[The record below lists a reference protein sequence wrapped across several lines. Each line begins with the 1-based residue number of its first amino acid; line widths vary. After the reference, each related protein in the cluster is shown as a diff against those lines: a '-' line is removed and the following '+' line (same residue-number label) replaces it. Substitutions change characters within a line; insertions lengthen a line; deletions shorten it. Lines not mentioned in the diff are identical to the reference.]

1 MVQFIDDHRAGLG
14 VEPICAVLPIA
25 PATYHRHW
33 HQRTEPTRR
42 SARAHRDDQRRV
54 EIQRVYDEHQQV
66 YGPRKV
72 WKQLR
77 RDGVRVA
84 RCTVACLMRG
94 MGLAG
99 AVRGRAWITTTR
111 AGEGGRPVDLV
122 DRQFVATRP
131 NQLWV
136 SDFTYVATWGG
147 FVYVAFVIDVFARRM
162 VGWRVSASMR
172 TDLVLDALEQ
182 AIYARRGAA
191 LTGLVHHSDAG
202 SQGEFNWSSQHLD
215 DEVLQCRDGNG
226 EGQTGRVGLR
236 CVRLVGRRQ
245 RGVRSSNGS
254 GKAIARG
261 LSSEDAAVSCGV
273 SPPVG
278 GRWFRE
284 GGGMPPISLAPRSAR
299 YLSFAEREE
308 IAILRAQGAGV
319 RDIARRL
326 RRAPSTVSRELRR
339 NAATRSGGLAYRAST
354 AQWHSARRAKRPKIA
369 KLAANDRLRSYVQ
382 DRLAGTVMA
391 ENGTP
396 VPGPNVGSWSGRRH
410 GRRQDRHWVTSWS
423 PQQIA
428 HRLRI
433 EYPDDE
439 SMRVSHEAIY
449 QALYIQGRGALRRE
463 LTACLRTGRA
473 LRAPRARRRGRGK
486 EFVGPDIMISER
498 PAEAEDRAVPGHW
511 EGDLIIGLGSSAIGT
526 LVERTTRFTML
537 LHLPRM
543 AERGRLRVKN
553 GLALAGHGAE
563 AVRDAITSTIT
574 ALPDQLRRSLTW
586 DQGAEM
592 AQHAQLRID
601 TGLHVFFCDPRSP
614 WQRGTNEN
622 TNGLLRQYFP
632 KGTDLNRHSTSD
644 VAAVAATL
652 NRRPRKTLGWKTP
665 SEAFNELLLSHH
677 RGVATTP

>member
-1 MVQFIDDHRAGLG
+1 MQKRKRRRSDRAGR
-14 VEPICAVLPIA
+14 
-25 PATYHRHW
+25 PAM
-33 HQRTEPTRR
+33 R
-42 SARAHRDDQRRV
+42 S
-54 EIQRVYDEHQQV
+54 
-66 YGPRKV
+66 P
-72 WKQLR
+72 
-77 RDGVRVA
+77 
-84 RCTVACLMRG
+84 
-94 MGLAG
+94 
-99 AVRGRAWITTTR
+99 
-111 AGEGGRPVDLV
+111 GRPP
-122 DRQFVATRP
+122 VAGRE
-131 NQLWV
+131 
-136 SDFTYVATWGG
+136 
-147 FVYVAFVIDVFARRM
+147 
-162 VGWRVSASMR
+162 
-172 TDLVLDALEQ
+172 EQ
-182 AIYARRGAA
+182 
-191 LTGLVHHSDAG
+191 
-202 SQGEFNWSSQHLD
+202 
-215 DEVLQCRDGNG
+215 
-226 EGQTGRVGLR
+226 
-236 CVRLVGRRQ
+236 Q
-245 RGVRSSNGS
+245 RFW
-254 GKAIARG
+254 KAIARG

-319 RDIARRL
+319 RDIARQL

-339 NAATRSGGLAYRAST
+339 NAATRSGGLEYRAST
-354 AQWHSARRAKRPKIA
+354 AQWHSARRAWPTRG
-369 KLAANDRLRSYVQ
+369 S
-382 DRLAGTVMA
+382 
-391 ENGTP
+391 
-396 VPGPNVGSWSGRRH
+396 SWSGRRH
-410 GRRQDRHWVTSWS
+410 ARRQDRHWATSWS

-463 LTACLRTGRA
+463 LTACLRIGRA
-473 LRAPRARRRGRGK
+473 LRVPRARRRGRGK
-486 EFVGPDIMISER
+486 EFVGPEIMISER

-553 GLALAGHGAE
+553 GPALAGHGAE
-563 AVRDAITSTIT
+563 AVRDAITSTIAT
-574 ALPDQLRRSLTW
+574 LPDQLRRSLTW

-601 TGLHVFFCDPRSP
+601 TGLQVFFCDPRSP

-632 KGTDLNRHSTSD
+632 RGTDLNRHSASD
-644 VAAVAATL
+644 IAAVAATL
-652 NRRPRKTLGWKTP
+652 NRRPRKTLGWRTP
-665 SEAFNELLLSHH
+665 SEAFNELLLSQQ
-677 RGVATTP
+677 RGRVATTP